1 MESRIIITGWSASR
15 WCSASSTTPATRPGY
30 SPPLDMA
37 PRPNTTL
44 PTEAFWAHG
53 ASEPP
58 ASRFTKAA
66 YGRLLTRLK
75 EDSSKRASSGAS
87 SSSSCCAATFC
98 VGRSSAD
105 SGADSVAVAS
115 STGLSSK
122 HHICHAC
129 LLGFAMCS
137 GTHRT
142 SSADSSVVLHH
153 EQHARFHLASLAAY
167 PGVFSAVG
175 QLITKH
181 SKSDTGVDK
190 VPSSSVWAAQ
200 RAARIAQ
207 DGDT

>member
-15 WCSASSTTPATRPGY
+15 RCSASSTTPATRPGY

-37 PRPNTTL
+37 SRPSITL
-44 PTEAFWAHG
+44 PTEGFWAYG

-58 ASRFTKAA
+58 ASHSTKAV
-66 YGRLLTRLK
+66 YGRLLARLK

-122 HHICHAC
+122 HHISCCHESHIRVAKAQCAANRKLSKPC
-129 LLGFAMCS
+129 LLVGFCYVFRNLA
-137 GTHRT
+137 
-142 SSADSSVVLHH
+142 
-153 EQHARFHLASLAAY
+153 HLE
-167 PGVFSAVG
+167 
-175 QLITKH
+175 
-181 SKSDTGVDK
+181 
-190 VPSSSVWAAQ
+190 
-200 RAARIAQ
+200 R
-207 DGDT
+207 

>member
-1 MESRIIITGWSASR
+1 
-15 WCSASSTTPATRPGY
+15 
-30 SPPLDMA
+30 MA
-37 PRPNTTL
+37 PRPSTTL

-87 SSSSCCAATFC
+87 SSSSCCAAAFC

-115 STGLSSK
+115 SIEQPKRNVQQIANYQS
-122 HHICHAC
+122 HAC
-129 LLGFAMCS
+129 LLGLVMCS

-142 SSADSSVVLHH
+142 SSAHSSVVSLHH
-153 EQHARFHLASLAAY
+153 EQHAQFHLASLAAY

-175 QLITKH
+175 QLIAKH

-190 VPSSSVWAAQ
+190 VPSSSVRAVQ